1 MAKKLAARLGKD
13 PKNHTAKSF
22 RRLAAAQL
30 AEVGASVVGLQM
42 TGNWEGVATPLEH
55 MEDSNKPCNDRM
67 NMLDGEDMESPLKKQ
82 KCINDAN
89 AVSSTS
95 EGKGGGVVQNNCAF
109 INVISATGVAIG
121 DALRNAGVV
130 KEDQQVFKDDYY

>member
-67 NMLDGEDMESPLKKQ
+67 NMLDGEDEESPLKKQ
-82 KCINDAN
+82 RFVNN
-89 AVSSTS
+89 AS
-95 EGKGGGVVQNNCAF
+95 EGRGGGVVQNNCTF
-109 INVISATGVAIG
+109 INVVSSAGVSIG
-121 DALRNAGVV
+121 NTLRNTGVV
-130 KEDQQVFKDDYY
+130 KEDGQCLKEE